1 MFYCPYY
8 NYCKSLYR
16 EEAAPVSYVR
26 VLHAAPGAPPVDI
39 YLNNRLIIRRL
50 SYKDFSVYLPVSNG
64 NYNIKVYPAGTTQ
77 NPVIDT
83 NLEIPAKAIFT
94 IAAIGT
100 LPNLSLQP
108 ILEPIIPTE
117 PGKVYIRF
125 VHLSPNTPSV
135 NLTLSD
141 GTVLFKNLQYK
152 EVADYIRVDPGTYS
166 FELRLTSSNER
177 ILYVPN
183 QHLRPNRIYTFYA
196 VGLADKTPP
205 LQALIPLDG
214 NTYLKV

>member
-8 NYCKSLYR
+8 NYYDSLYR

-39 YLNNRLIIRRL
+39 YVNNNLIVRRL
-50 SYKDFSVYLPVSNG
+50 PYKGFSVYVPVNYG
-64 NYNIKVYPAGTTQ
+64 NYNIKVFPAGTTQ
-77 NPVIDT
+77 NPVINT
-83 NLEIPAKAIFT
+83 NLEIPASSIFT

-108 ILEPIIPTE
+108 ILEPIIPTIPE
-117 PGKVYIRF
+117 KVYIRF
-125 VHLSPNTPSV
+125 VHLSPNAPNV

-141 GTVLFKNLQYK
+141 GTVLFRDVQYK
-152 EVADYIRVDPGTYS
+152 EVTDYIPVDAGTYS
-166 FELRLTSSNER
+166 FDLRLTSSDER
-177 ILYVPN
+177 VLYVPN
-183 QHLRPNRIYTFYA
+183 QRLRANRFYTIYA
-196 VGLADKTPP
+196 VGLAGKTPP
-205 LQALIPLDG
+205 LQALLPLDG